1 MEHAKNRLK
10 LRLNNFGKVAAGPDD
25 FISILYSQFQCYNI
39 TTSTDARDFIKSDF
53 TDLLSLDIE
62 RYKQTKDLPDPT
74 LLKSGAL
81 FLEFLKCIPEISPD
95 DLLKLN
101 EISTN
106 LTLEGNLDY
115 EDACNNFGPIFPIP
129 KLQYDKIKYK
139 RDVLSKCG
147 FYSIYGT
154 IGLNERQKFYFKNYE
169 GLLFYERFVEAFNLR
184 NEMKNNLLSVL
195 INTLFYQDLLRVDK
209 LKFLQYVEEDL
220 GFSESNVRSVPDKP
234 TKTEEQALWY
244 IKDYFGNVKEN
255 TPLYAAIL
263 KIEELEKKKKE
274 FSEY

>member
-1 MEHAKNRLK
+1 MKHSKNRLK

-81 FLEFLKCIPEISPD
+81 FLEFLNCIPEISPD
-95 DLLKLN
+95 DLLQLN
-101 EISTN
+101 QISTN
-106 LTLEGNLDY
+106 LTLEGVVDY
-115 EDACNNFGPIFPIP
+115 EDACNDFGPIFPIP
-129 KLQYDKIKYK
+129 KLQYNKIKYK

-154 IGLNERQKFYFKNYE
+154 IGLNERQKYYFKNYE
-169 GLLFYERFVEAFNLR
+169 GSLFYESFVEAFNLR
-184 NEMKNNLLSVL
+184 NDMKSNLLSVL
-195 INTLFYQDLLRVDK
+195 INTLFYQDLLCVDK
-209 LKFLQYVEEDL
+209 LKFLQYVKEDT
-220 GFSESNVRSVPDKP
+220 GFNTSNVRAFPNKP
-234 TKTEEQALWY
+234 TKTEERALWY
-244 IKDYFGNVKEN
+244 IKDYFGDKLRK
-255 TPLYAAIL
+255 TPLKSRI
-263 KIEELEKKKKE
+263 KEMEKRKTEL
-274 FSEY
+274 SEY